1 MTALQLNAEMLRELS
16 FIAEDEGLM
25 KKALKAIKKLA
36 EKKRADNANNQTLSS
51 QKLTDILREG
61 DEEIAEG
68 NFHPIAI
75 DDLWKQTSTLR
86 PNSISH
92 HRINDIFRISRKIRN
107 TTSDFLEISEVPL
120 QIF

>member
-36 EKKRADNANNQTLSS
+36 EKKRADNANNQALSS

-86 PNSISH
+86 PHSISH